1 MAAADELAFHEF
13 EEATNLAE
21 TPDAATTSQSAGLT
35 SRDHVAVAVGSD
47 IGYGAEVGEEEDDKT
62 SLLREE
68 KPQPRFWTFDY
79 YQSFFDVDTSQVLD
93 RIKGSLLPHPG
104 HNFVRHH
111 LRNRPDLYGKWGV
124 CV

>member
-1 MAAADELAFHEF
+1 MKISDSKHLCPYSLSVEF

-62 SLLREE
+62 S
-68 KPQPRFWTFDY
+68 
-79 YQSFFDVDTSQVLD
+79 V
-93 RIKGSLLPHPG
+93 SLLSPKALPLYLPWLSQG
-104 HNFVRHH
+104 LKVFV
-111 LRNRPDLYGKWGV
+111 L
-124 CV
+124 